1 MGFEPHAER
10 QRPAAL
16 SDRPS
21 AGRPGSLVVGQLYI
35 SEPEPELGLGVV
47 VAVDEREVELAFAA
61 AAESRRYVLRSA
73 PLQRVRF
80 VPGDAISDV
89 SGTAH
94 RIEEVENRAGVL
106 FYRTDHGE
114 LAEARIAARTS
125 VAGPRTRLLAGRVDA
140 SDKFDLRAETLTRLH
155 EIRSS
160 PVRGFAGPRIEL
172 LPHQFF
178 VAAETSSRLR
188 PRVLLADETG
198 LGKTIEAGL
207 ILSRLV
213 LAGRAARVLVV
224 VPDALVHQWLVEL
237 RRRFQLRFAV
247 YDESRCRAVEESE
260 PGANP
265 FAQEQLV
272 LAGLSLLTARG
283 AGAEADS
290 AKLFR
295 KKRKKKK
302 EGDLVQAADEAAA
315 AMARPAASRAEQAA
329 EAGWDMVVVDEA
341 HHLEW
346 SSAKSSEE
354 YDAVERLARQSSGLL
369 LLTATPEQL
378 GAEGHFARLRLLDP
392 DRYGDFETWSREAA
406 GYRDAAHVAVEL
418 IENDTL
424 PAHSI
429 AELARLL
436 GLPPEEVVRRAALP
450 AERSRMLAG
459 LIDRHGPGR
468 VMFRNTRAAVSGFPQ
483 RVVHRH
489 ALDPAGGEERL
500 RREDAASVLQ
510 RLDREL
516 ASDLASRRGAARK
529 ADGAAMRADE
539 EALDEIIDLL
549 GETDNSPVEPDDEPS
564 PSEPSRSSID
574 DESDAA
580 RVYPTEAGGASL
592 AGGTAEAGGAA
603 SSGDIDSGV
612 AALADA
618 GAFVPVLDADP
629 RVEWLAGLLAPDGPR
644 KVLVICSS
652 AAKAEAIEAALA
664 TRIRVATAL
673 FHEGLTLLQRDRNA
687 AWFAEE
693 DGARLMICSELG
705 SEGRNFQHAQDL
717 VLFDVPLNPDL
728 VEQRIGRLD
737 RIGQRGVVQ
746 VHAPFVRGS
755 GQEVLLRWLDEG
767 VNALRQPTLAA
778 HALLERFGERV
789 RTLALAASRTMPE
802 DLWRTTDELIAET
815 VAAQA
820 ELAARV
826 EKGRDRLLEMASL
839 RRDVADPLIEEVRRF
854 DADPALEDYFLR
866 ILEHFH
872 VYAEEHEPRRY
883 LLNPDGTQSPE
894 FPSLDSGQTVLT
906 FDRETALVRED
917 LTFATRDHPL
927 LGDAMEALVASQ
939 SGNSAFAML
948 EEDAKPRLWLEAL
961 FVLEPVAPP
970 RLHADRFL
978 APTPLRIVLDQ
989 HLREAGGDDP
999 TEADLT
1005 DGRGAWIADNEKT
1018 LAPLFGRMLA
1028 RCDELAEERAAA
1040 LRKGALAAM
1049 DAQLGGELER
1059 LAALAAVNANV
1070 RADEKPAL
1078 EEERRELALA
1088 IGEARLRP
1096 DSLRVVWQGPVK
1108 AGQPLLAKR

>member
-1 MGFEPHAER
+1 
-10 QRPAAL
+10 
-16 SDRPS
+16 
-21 AGRPGSLVVGQLYI
+21 VVGQLYV
-35 SEPEPELGLGVV
+35 SDPEPELGLGVV
-47 VAVDEREVELAFAA
+47 VSVDEREVELAFAA

-80 VPGDAISDV
+80 TAGDAISDID
-89 SGTAH
+89 GRAH
-94 RIEEVENRAGVL
+94 RIEAVENRGGVL
-106 FYRTDHGE
+106 FYTTDLGE
-114 LAEARIAARTS
+114 LAEARIAARTA
-125 VAGPRTRLLAGRVDA
+125 VAGPRNRLLNGRVDA
-140 SDKFDLRAETLTRLH
+140 SGKFDLRAETLRRLH
-155 EIRSS
+155 EIRRS

-213 LAGRAARVLVV
+213 LAGRAQRVLVV
-224 VPDALVHQWLVEL
+224 VPDSLVHQWLVEL

-247 YDESRCRAVEESE
+247 YDEGRCRAVEESD
-260 PGANP
+260 PGMNP
-265 FAQEQLV
+265 FAHEQLV
-272 LAGLSLLTARG
+272 LAGLSLLTANVLPG
-283 AGAEADS
+283 GETGSEA
-290 AKLFR
+290 LF
-295 KKRKKKK
+295 KKKK
-302 EGDLVQAADEAAA
+302 KKKVEGDTEEEAATTA
-315 AMARPAASRAEQAA
+315 PVSRAAQAA

-341 HHLEW
+341 HHLAW
-346 SSAKSSEE
+346 SRERSSQE
-354 YDAVERLARQSSGLL
+354 YDAVETIARGAAGLL

-392 DRYGDFETWSREAA
+392 DRYGDFDAWSREAT

-424 PAHSI
+424 GEHSI
-429 AELARLL
+429 GDLARLL
-436 GLPPEEVVRRAALP
+436 DLSRDEVVRRAVVP
-450 AERSRMLAG
+450 SERNRMLAG

-483 RVVHRH
+483 REVHRY
-489 ALDPAGGEERL
+489 ALDAASGEERL
-500 RREDAASVLQ
+500 RRDDAASVLQ
-510 RLDREL
+510 RLEREL
-516 ASDLASRRGAARK
+516 ASDLARRGGTE
-529 ADGAAMRADE
+529 DFVP
-539 EALDEIIDLL
+539 ALD
-549 GETDNSPVEPDDEPS
+549 S
-564 PSEPSRSSID
+564 
-574 DESDAA
+574 
-580 RVYPTEAGGASL
+580 
-592 AGGTAEAGGAA
+592 
-603 SSGDIDSGV
+603 
-612 AALADA
+612 
-618 GAFVPVLDADP
+618 DP

-652 AAKAEAIEAALA
+652 AAKAEALEAALA
-664 TRIRVATAL
+664 TRIRVATSL

-717 VLFDVPLNPDL
+717 VLFDIPLDPDL

-737 RIGQRGVVQ
+737 RIGQRGIVQ
-746 VHAPFVRGS
+746 IHAPFVRGS

-789 RTLALAASRTMPE
+789 RALALAASHTMPE
-802 DLWRTTDELIAET
+802 DLWRATDEIIAET
-815 VAAQA
+815 IEAQA
-820 ELAARV
+820 ELSSRV

-839 RRDVADPLIEEVRRF
+839 RRDVADPLIESVRQL
-854 DADPALEDYFLR
+854 DADLALEDYFLR

-894 FPSLDSGQTVLT
+894 FPSLDSGEVVLT
-906 FDRETALVRED
+906 FDREDALVRED

-927 LGDAMEALVASQ
+927 LGDAMEALLASHT
-939 SGNSAFAML
+939 GNAAFAML
-948 EEDAKPRLWLEAL
+948 DDDAKPRLWLEAL

-978 APTPLRIVLDQ
+978 APTPVRIVLDQ
-989 HLREAGGDDP
+989 HLREAAGDDP
-999 TEADLT
+999 TDADLT
-1005 DGRGAWIADNEKT
+1005 DGRGGWIAENEKT
-1018 LAPLFGRMLA
+1018 LGPLLARMLA
-1028 RCDELAEERAAA
+1028 RCDELAEERAAS
-1040 LRKGALAAM
+1040 LRGEALATM
-1049 DAQLGGELER
+1049 DAQLGAELER
-1059 LAALAAVNANV
+1059 LAALAAVNDNV

-1078 EEERRELALA
+1078 EAEHGELAAA

-1096 DSLRVVWQGPVK
+1096 DALRFIWQGPTK
-1108 AGQPLLAKR
+1108 AGQPLLKKA

>member
-10 QRPAAL
+10 RPAAP
-16 SDRPS
+16 SPRP
-21 AGRPGSLVVGQLYI
+21 AAARGGLAVGQLYV
-35 SEPEPELGLGVV
+35 SDPEPELGLGVV
-47 VAVDEREVELAFAA
+47 VSVDEREVEVAFAA

-80 VPGDAISDV
+80 TAGDAISDIE
-89 SGTAH
+89 GRAH
-94 RIEEVENRAGVL
+94 RIEAVENRGGVL
-106 FYRTDHGE
+106 FYTTDLGE
-114 LAEARIAARTS
+114 LAEARIAARTA
-125 VAGPRTRLLAGRVDA
+125 VAGPRNRLLNGRVDA
-140 SDKFDLRAETLTRLH
+140 SGKFDLRAETLRRLH
-155 EIRSS
+155 EIRRS

-213 LAGRAARVLVV
+213 LAGRAQRVLVV
-224 VPDALVHQWLVEL
+224 VPDSLVHQWLVEL

-247 YDESRCRAVEESE
+247 YDEGRCRAVEESD
-260 PGANP
+260 PGMNP
-265 FAQEQLV
+265 FAHEQLV
-272 LAGLSLLTARG
+272 LAGLSLLTANVLPG
-283 AGAEADS
+283 GETGSEA
-290 AKLFR
+290 LF
-295 KKRKKKK
+295 KKKK
-302 EGDLVQAADEAAA
+302 KKKVDGDTEEIETAA
-315 AMARPAASRAEQAA
+315 PVSRAAQAA

-341 HHLEW
+341 HHLAW
-346 SSAKSSEE
+346 SREKSSQE
-354 YDAVERLARQSSGLL
+354 YDAVETIARGAAGLL

-392 DRYGDFETWSREAA
+392 DRYGDFDAWSREAT

-424 PAHSI
+424 GEHSI
-429 AELARLL
+429 GELARLL
-436 GLPPEEVVRRAALP
+436 DLSPDEVARRAAVP
-450 AERSRMLAG
+450 SERNRMLAG

-483 RVVHRH
+483 REVHRY
-489 ALDPAGGEERL
+489 ALDAASGEERL
-500 RREDAASVLQ
+500 RRDDAASVLQ

-516 ASDLASRRGAARK
+516 DSDLARRGGTE
-529 ADGAAMRADE
+529 DFVP
-539 EALDEIIDLL
+539 ALD
-549 GETDNSPVEPDDEPS
+549 S
-564 PSEPSRSSID
+564 
-574 DESDAA
+574 
-580 RVYPTEAGGASL
+580 
-592 AGGTAEAGGAA
+592 
-603 SSGDIDSGV
+603 
-612 AALADA
+612 
-618 GAFVPVLDADP
+618 DP

-652 AAKAEAIEAALA
+652 AAKAEALEAALA
-664 TRIRVATAL
+664 TRIRVATSL

-717 VLFDVPLNPDL
+717 VLFDVPLDPDL
-728 VEQRIGRLD
+728 VEQRIGRLG
-737 RIGQRGVVQ
+737 RIGQRGIVQ
-746 VHAPFVRGS
+746 VHAPFVRGT

-789 RTLALAASRTMPE
+789 RTLATAASHTMPD
-802 DLWRTTDELIAET
+802 DLWRATDEIIAET
-815 VAAQA
+815 VEAQA
-820 ELAARV
+820 ELSSRV

-839 RRDVADPLIEEVRRF
+839 RRDVADPLIDSVREL
-854 DADPALEDYFLR
+854 DGDLALEDYFLR

-894 FPSLDSGQTVLT
+894 FPSLDSGEVVLT
-906 FDRETALVRED
+906 FDREDALVRED

-927 LGDAMEALVASQ
+927 LGDAMEALLASHT
-939 SGNSAFAML
+939 GNAAFAML
-948 EEDAKPRLWLEAL
+948 DEDAKPRLWLEAL

-989 HLREAGGDDP
+989 HLREAAGDDP
-999 TEADLT
+999 ADADLV
-1005 DGRGAWIADNEKT
+1005 DGRGGWIAENDKT
-1018 LAPLFGRMLA
+1018 LAPLLARMLT
-1028 RCDELAEERAAA
+1028 RCDELAEERAAS
-1040 LRKGALAAM
+1040 LRGEALAAM

-1059 LAALAAVNANV
+1059 LAALAAVNDNV

-1078 EEERRELALA
+1078 EAERAELAAA
-1088 IGEARLRP
+1088 IGQARLRP
-1096 DSLRVVWQGPVK
+1096 DALRFIWQGPTK
-1108 AGQPLLAKR
+1108 AGQPLLKKS

>member
-1 MGFEPHAER
+1 MRFEPHAER
-10 QRPAAL
+10 RPAAV
-16 SDRPS
+16 SSRP
-21 AGRPGSLVVGQLYI
+21 AAATRGIVVGQLYV
-35 SEPEPELGLGVV
+35 SDPEPELGLGVV
-47 VAVDEREVELAFAA
+47 VSVEEKELEVAFAA
-61 AAESRRYVLRSA
+61 AAETRRYVLRSA
-73 PLQRVRF
+73 PLQRVLF
-80 VPGDAISDV
+80 TVGDAISDIAGAV
-89 SGTAH
+89 H
-94 RIEEVENRAGVL
+94 RIEEVEDRGGVR
-106 FYRTDHGE
+106 FYRTDQGE
-114 LAEARIAARTS
+114 LAEARIAARTA
-125 VAGPRTRLLAGRVDA
+125 VAGPRSRLVAGRVDA
-140 SDKFDLRAETLTRLH
+140 SAKFDLRAETLTRLH

-224 VPDALVHQWLVEL
+224 VPDSLLHQWLVEL

-247 YDESRCRAVEESE
+247 YDESRCRAAEESD
-260 PGANP
+260 PGINP
-265 FAQEQLV
+265 FSQDQLV

-283 AGAEADS
+283 ATTNEYGE
-290 AKLFR
+290 KLFR
-295 KKRKKKK
+295 KKKKKK
-302 EGDLVQAADEAAA
+302 KVADVAGAAPEEEEIEVSEPV
-315 AMARPAASRAEQAA
+315 ARADQAA

-346 SSAKSSEE
+346 SAAGSSEE
-354 YDAVERLARQSSGLL
+354 YDAVEKIARSASGLL

-392 DRYGDFETWSREAA
+392 DRYGDFEKWNSEAA
-406 GYRDAAHVAVEL
+406 GYRDAAHVAVDL
-418 IENDTL
+418 IENDAL
-424 PAHSI
+424 PEHSV

-436 GLPPEEVVRRAALP
+436 GLAPEEVLRRAARP

-483 RVVHRH
+483 REVHRH
-489 ALDPAGGEERL
+489 ALEAASGEERL
-500 RREDAASVLQ
+500 RRDDAASVLQ

-516 ASDLASRRGAARK
+516 AQDLSQALAPRR
-529 ADGAAMRADE
+529 E
-539 EALDEIIDLL
+539 
-549 GETDNSPVEPDDEPS
+549 
-564 PSEPSRSSID
+564 SED
-574 DESDAA
+574 
-580 RVYPTEAGGASL
+580 
-592 AGGTAEAGGAA
+592 TAEP
-603 SSGDIDSGV
+603 
-612 AALADA
+612 
-618 GAFVPVLDADP
+618 FVPVLDGDP

-652 AAKAEAIEAALA
+652 GAKAEALESALA

-705 SEGRNFQHAQDL
+705 SEGRNFQHAQHL

-737 RIGQRGVVQ
+737 RIGQRGIVN
-746 VHAPFVRGS
+746 VHAPYVRGS
-755 GQEVLLRWLDEG
+755 GQEVILRWIDEG

-789 RTLALAASRTMPE
+789 RALALAASHTMPD
-802 DLWRTTDELIAET
+802 DLWRTTDEIIAET
-815 VAAQA
+815 IEAQT

-839 RRDVADPLIEEVRRF
+839 RRDVADPLIEAVRSL
-854 DADPALEDYFLR
+854 DGDLALEDYFLR

-894 FPSLDSGQTVLT
+894 FPSLDSGEVVLT

-927 LGDAMEALVASQ
+927 LGDAMEGLLASHT
-939 SGNSAFAML
+939 GNSAFAML
-948 EEDAKPRLWLEAL
+948 DDEAKPRLWLEAL

-978 APTPLRIVLDQ
+978 APTPVRVLIDQ
-989 HLREAGGDDP
+989 HLREADGDDP
-999 TEADLT
+999 TEADLV
-1005 DGRGAWIADNEKT
+1005 DGRGGWIAENEKT
-1018 LAPLFGRMLA
+1018 LAPLLARMLS
-1028 RCDELAEERAAA
+1028 RCDELAEERAAT
-1040 LRKGALAAM
+1040 LRADALAAM
-1049 DAQLGGELER
+1049 DVQLGAELER
-1059 LAALAAVNANV
+1059 LAALAAVNDNV

-1078 EEERRELALA
+1078 EAEHRDLAAA
-1088 IGEARLRP
+1088 ISEARLRP
-1096 DSLRVVWQGPVK
+1096 DSLRFIWQGPTK
-1108 AGQPLLAKR
+1108 ADQPLLAKR